1 MAALAGS
8 IVLFGGL
15 VNDNNGSHVVGDT
28 WLWNGSTWTQ
38 WMGQGPAPRSD
49 HVMAALGGTIVLF
62 GGADTQQ
69 VFGDT
74 WVWKGAGWSEV
85 ATSGPPGRSDAVM
98 TSYAVPAPS
107 H

>member
-1 MAALAGS
+1 
-8 IVLFGGL
+8 
-15 VNDNNGSHVVGDT
+15 
-28 WLWNGSTWTQ
+28 
-38 WMGQGPAPRSD
+38 
-49 HVMAALGGTIVLF
+49 MAALGGTIVLF